1 MIRGPI
7 PPGRTAG
14 IRVYAHRSPVATL
27 ALITSLPAASIL
39 PAARDYRS

>member
-1 MIRGPI
+1 MLRGPI
-7 PPGRTAG
+7 PLGRTTG
-14 IRVYAHRSPVATL
+14 IRAYAHRSPVATL